1 MMIGGLEIIRGQ
13 GSGGSQTKVA
23 PFWMDPYPSEI
34 GDEMST
40 IENEAWVEAVALAT
54 LNDLRVSG
62 GWPPLIEIPEGFQ
75 DADEWRAQARAA
87 IRALA
92 PLIIERCAEV
102 AGKHIPKDDEWND
115 SASSGCRAFLEGCK
129 FTADNISKDIR
140 ALIQKEASDG
150 QVDRSAVSRTSRRS
164 SAHRCRARTPA
175 PDRGGRPCQ
184 IARPAFRPPAPPA

>member
-1 MMIGGLEIIRGQ
+1 MIGGLGIIRGQ
-13 GSGGSQTKVA
+13 ESGGSQTKVA
-23 PFWMDPYPSEI
+23 PFWMDRYPSEI

-87 IRALA
+87 IRALF
-92 PLIIERCAEV
+92 PLIIERCAEEAEAV
-102 AGKHIPKDDEWND
+102 MASFDRNGDSDEAFGAK
-115 SASSGCRAFLEGCK
+115 SAAV
-129 FTADNISKDIR
+129 DIR

-150 QVDRSAVSRTSRRS
+150 QPV
-164 SAHRCRARTPA
+164 
-175 PDRGGRPCQ
+175 
-184 IARPAFRPPAPPA
+184 

>member
-1 MMIGGLEIIRGQ
+1 MMIGGLGIIRGQ
-13 GSGGSQTKVA
+13 ESGGSQTKVA

-102 AGKHIPKDDEWND
+102 AGKEATDFKLWKNLE
-115 SASSGCRAFLEGCK
+115 ASYGCSVVSDA
-129 FTADNISKDIR
+129 IR
-140 ALIQKEASDG
+140 ALIQKEEL
-150 QVDRSAVSRTSRRS
+150 
-164 SAHRCRARTPA
+164 
-175 PDRGGRPCQ
+175 
-184 IARPAFRPPAPPA
+184 

>member
-1 MMIGGLEIIRGQ
+1 MMIGGLGIIRGQ

-92 PLIIERCAEV
+92 PLIIERCAEEAEEESCDKSK
-102 AGKHIPKDDEWND
+102 AGRLDE
-115 SASSGCRAFLEGCK
+115 AFGAMGAC
-129 FTADNISKDIR
+129 NRIR
-140 ALIQKEASDG
+140 ALIQKEAG
-150 QVDRSAVSRTSRRS
+150 HA
-164 SAHRCRARTPA
+164 
-175 PDRGGRPCQ
+175 
-184 IARPAFRPPAPPA
+184 

>member
-1 MMIGGLEIIRGQ
+1 MMIGGLGIIRGQ

-92 PLIIERCAEV
+92 PLIIEQCAEV
-102 AGKHIPKDDEWND
+102 AEAKFSGMRYGPADE
-115 SASSGCRAFLEGCK
+115 AAFDAAFDIAE
-129 FTADNISKDIR
+129 DIR
-140 ALIQKEASDG
+140 ALIQKEASDA
-150 QVDRSAVSRTSRRS
+150 DSK
-164 SAHRCRARTPA
+164 
-175 PDRGGRPCQ
+175 
-184 IARPAFRPPAPPA
+184 